1 MPGMATILVTGG
13 AGYIG
18 SHTVLALQAAGFTV
32 AVLDNL
38 SSGHREALPADARF
52 FEQDLNDAPGV
63 RRVLDEVRPTAVIHF
78 AAFIEAGESMTDP
91 RRFYHNNVI
100 NGISLLDELAERK
113 IPVVFSSSAG
123 VYGQPGVNP
132 IPEDTPKNPVNVY
145 GETKLV
151 IEHVMEA
158 YHRAYGLNFVALR
171 YFNAAGAH
179 PGGHIGEAHKTKSHL
194 IELALLTAL
203 GLRESIKVFGADYD
217 TRDGTCIRDYVHVDD
232 LASAHALALQALL
245 DGKLQARA
253 FNVGLGQG
261 FTVKEVL
268 DAVDAVT
275 GKTIRRDAAPRRA
288 GDPAE
293 LVADSARIGHE
304 LGWTP
309 RYTSLNEIVASA
321 WAWHQSH
328 PHDY

>member
-1 MPGMATILVTGG
+1 MPTVLVTGG

-18 SHTVLALQAAGFTV
+18 SHTVLALQAAGFTPV
-32 AVLDNL
+32 VLDNL
-38 SSGHREALPADARF
+38 SSGHREALPQDVRF
-52 FEQDLNDAPGV
+52 IEQDLSDAEAV
-63 RRVLDEVRPTAVIHF
+63 RRALDDVKPDAVIHF

-100 NGISLLDELAERK
+100 NGIQLMDLLAERK

-123 VYGQPGVNP
+123 VYGQPGVTP
-132 IPEDTPKNPVNVY
+132 IPEETPKNPVNVY
-145 GETKLV
+145 GETKLIV
-151 IEHVMEA
+151 EHVLEA

-179 PGGHIGEAHKTKSHL
+179 PGGKIGEAHKTKSHL

-203 GLRESIKVFGADYD
+203 GQRESIKVFGTDYP
-217 TRDGTCIRDYVHVDD
+217 TRDGTCVRDYIHVDD
-232 LASAHALALQALL
+232 LASAHVLALQALL
-245 DGKLQARA
+245 EGRVQARA

-268 DAVDAVT
+268 DAADRVT
-275 GKTIRRDAAPRRA
+275 GKPIKREEAPRRA

-293 LVADSARIGHE
+293 LVADSARIQTE
-304 LGWTP
+304 LGWKP
-309 RYTSLNEIVASA
+309 RHTSLDEIVQSA

-328 PHDY
+328 PHDFQA